1 MIADLKEYLPF
12 EKLIYFSDGAAS
24 QCKNKKNFIN
34 LAYHEED
41 FGMPAEWHCFATS
54 HGKGPCDRVGGKVKR
69 LAARASLQ
77 RPYDDQLQTPF
88 QLFEWAKENIP
99 TVAFEFVSTEEVMEE
114 ESIIADRLEN
124 SRTTVIGIFRLLDL
138 M

>member
-1 MIADLKEYLPF
+1 MPTC
-12 EKLIYFSDGAAS
+12 S
-24 QCKNKKNFIN
+24 QSYERISCYVVPRFT
-34 LAYHEED
+34 
-41 FGMPAEWHCFATS
+41 GT
-54 HGKGPCDRVGGKVKR
+54 PCDRVGGTVKR

-99 TVAFEFVSTEEVMEE
+99 TVVFEFVSTEEVMEE

-124 SRTTVIGIFRLLDL
+124 SRTTVIGIFRPLDL
-138 M
+138 I